1 MSKRLQVILTD
12 DEFDELRSVAADD
25 GVTVSDWVRR
35 AVRQARRRRWRG
47 DVEQRLAA
55 VRAAARHDFPTADID
70 RMLNEIERGYRSG

>member
-25 GVTVSDWVRR
+25 GLTVSDWVRQ
-35 AVRQARRRRWRG
+35 AVRQARRHRWRG

-55 VRAAARHDFPTADID
+55 VRTAARHDFPSADID
-70 RMLNEIERGYRSG
+70 RMLNEIERGYGSE